1 MILKLFFAQA
11 KKTCGYPFRSP
22 AGYQLAGVAVF
33 FALILYAS
41 LSFSV
46 TPPAELTQTELAK
59 LTNKELII
67 HSKEIPG
74 RPWPEITIFALIDVL
89 PVEAAALFS
98 NYQDQKIYIPDLIK
112 SDPVKKISENETIV
126 DFEMHTPWPLA
137 NSKYSTGNVFKR
149 LENNGYEIS
158 WYLVKSD
165 SLIDSKGMVQ
175 FILYEKKTLMMYKSL
190 IYPDS
195 RFASIFSSKAES
207 GMSKTVQAIVTY
219 FEETKKKNPEKIQKL
234 ISSLPK

>member
-1 MILKLFFAQA
+1 MILKFFV
-11 KKTCGYPFRSP
+11 S
-22 AGYQLAGVAVF
+22 VAVF
-33 FALILYAS
+33 FALILYTS
-41 LSFSV
+41 PGSSM
-46 TPPAELTQTELAK
+46 TPFAELTQTELAK
-59 LTNKELII
+59 LANKELII

-98 NYQDQKIYIPDLIK
+98 DYKDQKTYIPDLIK
-112 SDPVKKISENETIV
+112 SDPVKKISENEIIV
-126 DFEMHTPWPLA
+126 DFEMHTPWPLS

-175 FILYEKKTLMMYKSL
+175 FIPYEKKTLMKYKSL

-207 GMSKTVQAIVTY
+207 GMSKTVQAIVGY
-219 FEETKKKNPEKIQKL
+219 MEETKKKNPEKVQRL
-234 ISSLPK
+234 INLLPKPPGS